1 MFIRFNYILLA
12 LFLASCSSNTTREPA
27 SFFKNYSCKYTI
39 TNFFVDFKDK
49 TFGGLHESQLL
60 TSKLSPLK
68 NRSVRDIEVNMKNFS
83 IIDDLT
89 NELPKSGVTK
99 PYLLLLEDNI
109 KAVWKPHKRIK
120 LSNYRA
126 EVLAYELDVLLDF
139 NLVPPTVVRTI
150 DGKLGSLQL
159 FEEGIS
165 GVLLRYNTD
174 NVMDYDA
181 RVLVH
186 HNIKKQSLFDY
197 LINNGDR
204 HRANYL
210 FTVNGRIIS
219 IDNGSS
225 FTGQGYKM
233 QSFEDRKSDIESFI
247 QTDEGKK
254 IIKRLRSENNELLKE
269 QVGNYLGK
277 KDSDSFFKRVN
288 KILDF
293 AN

>member
-1 MFIRFNYILLA
+1 M
-12 LFLASCSSNTTREPA
+12 
-27 SFFKNYSCKYTI
+27 KKYS
-39 TNFFVDFKDK
+39 V
-49 TFGGLHESQLL
+49 
-60 TSKLSPLK
+60 
-68 NRSVRDIEVNMKNFS
+68 
-83 IIDDLT
+83 IDDLT
-89 NELPKSGVTK
+89 DELPKSGVTR
-99 PYLLLLEDNI
+99 PYLLMLEDNI

-126 EVLAYELDVLLDF
+126 EVLAYELDVLLGF
-139 NLVPPTVVRTI
+139 NLVPPTIERTI

-181 RVLVH
+181 RVLVQ
-186 HNIKKQSLFDY
+186 HNLKKQSLFDY
-197 LINNGDR
+197 LIRNGDR

-210 FTVNGRIIS
+210 FTVNGKVIS

-254 IIKRLRSENNELLKE
+254 ILKRLRSQNNDSLKE
-269 QVGNYLGK
+269 QIEHYLGK
-277 KDSDSFFKRVN
+277 RDSDEFFKRVN
-288 KILDF
+288 RVLDLT
-293 AN
+293 N